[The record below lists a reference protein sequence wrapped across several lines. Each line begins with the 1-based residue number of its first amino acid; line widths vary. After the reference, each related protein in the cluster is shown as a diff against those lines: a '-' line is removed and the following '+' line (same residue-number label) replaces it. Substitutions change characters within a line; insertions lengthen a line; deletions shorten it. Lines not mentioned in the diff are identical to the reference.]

1 MSLSRFSA
9 RTGSF
14 WSETAQS
21 LPGAVVLCVASLV
34 SGGLGAL
41 ITLRLYF
48 GPQAPGLWHM
58 LRLVFSHAVER

>member
-1 MSLSRFSA
+1 MSPTRFSA
-9 RTGSF
+9 RPGGF
-14 WSETAQS
+14 WSDTAQS

-41 ITLRLYF
+41 ITLRLFF
-48 GPQAPGLWHM
+48 GSQAPSLWHM